1 MANEVK
7 RKRGRPRKIV
17 VDPIVDEHSTERL
30 EMAQKPAKDV
40 KVTVEDIAQATA
52 SVFSA
57 AIKKQIDNNKQR
69 NINDFQQ
76 YNPFIQ
82 NQRLK
87 MINMLPT
94 HVDKDD
100 IITALRNPQNH
111 EDSLRGS
118 AWELSSVQYL
128 YYRILREAAD
138 IPLFNPLFSP

>member
-17 VDPIVDEHSTERL
+17 VDPIVNEHSTERL
-30 EMAQKPAKDV
+30 EMTQQPAKDV
-40 KVTVEDIAQATA
+40 KVTVGDLAQATA
-52 SVFSA
+52 NVFSA
-57 AIKKQIDNNKQR
+57 AIKQQITNNGQR
-69 NINDFQQ
+69 NANDFQQ

-111 EDSLRGS
+111 EDSLRGA

-128 YYRILREAAD
+128 YYRILR
-138 IPLFNPLFSP
+138 